1 METCRGKPDEHRLDN
16 SEGKAIWANIPGR
29 RILPALWSKV
39 KNPLDTSYTCRH
51 NGPTTVGPIILHVLQ
66 EQKTAMAKE
75 KPAELPALSE
85 AQLEIMQIVWG
96 GTEVTV
102 TDVWNVLSKR
112 RQVSRNT
119 VLTLMDRLEKKGWLK
134 RRAEG
139 QTHLYTAAAPR
150 ARTLGRVVQRL
161 VDAAFA
167 GSAEGLVLALLEG
180 RGVTDAEARRI
191 RQLIDEARTRRD
203 KP

>member
-1 METCRGKPDEHRLDN
+1 
-16 SEGKAIWANIPGR
+16 
-29 RILPALWSKV
+29 
-39 KNPLDTSYTCRH
+39 
-51 NGPTTVGPIILHVLQ
+51 
-66 EQKTAMAKE
+66 MAKE
-75 KPAELPALSE
+75 RQAELPALSD
-85 AQLEIMQIVWG
+85 AQLEIMHIVWG
-96 GTEVTV
+96 GGEVTV
-102 TDVWNVLSKR
+102 TDVWNVLAQR

-119 VLTLMDRLEKKGWLK
+119 VLTLMDRLEKKGWLN

-139 QTHLYTAAAPR
+139 QTHHYTAAVPR

-191 RQLIDEARTRRD
+191 RQMIDSARTRRN